1 MKPEIHYAEEDCPVQ
16 TPDGFPKDDELNFEI
31 DLLDFSK
38 SKVCE
43 IFAIFFQH
51 KKGKKKF
58 KNKV

>member
-31 DLLDFSK
+31 NLLDFSK

-43 IFAIFFQH
+43 IVFSSFSIE
-51 KKGKKKF
+51 KEK
-58 KNKV
+58 